1 MSLSGVLL
9 GVCYDK
15 GKLLARMD
23 VLTGTNLVAIPA
35 SSRKAALDAM
45 RTTPIDVMVLC
56 ADLADSERK
65 LLSAEFRK
73 ARRGAVIW
81 VLKRPYKKL
90 PPVVDGFALEN
101 EPEQIRAAI
110 ASALAA
116 VHN

>member
-1 MSLSGVLL
+1 MPLSGVLL
-9 GVCYDK
+9 GVCYNK

-23 VLTGTNLVAIPA
+23 VLAGTNLVAIPA

-56 ADLADSERK
+56 ADMADSERK

-81 VLKRPYKKL
+81 VLKHPCKRL
-90 PPVVDGFALEN
+90 PRVVDGFAIED

-110 ASALAA
+110 ATALAA
-116 VHN
+116 VHK